1 MPTVTVLNGPVDHDG
16 ARYENGAEIPRLSA
30 DGADALVAAGVAEA
44 APVTAKGGKAV
55 EPRD

>member
-1 MPTVTVLNGPVDHDG
+1 MPSVTVLNGPVDHDG

-30 DGADALVAAGVAEA
+30 DEAAALVAAGVAEA
-44 APVTAKGGKAV
+44 APAAAKGGKVV

>member
-30 DGADALVAAGVAEA
+30 DEAAALVASGVAEA
-44 APVTAKGGKAV
+44 APAAAKSCKAT